1 MRLKTSDNETG
12 YLNVLKQKDAGRKK
26 PYYAKFLPPGE
37 RKQRTLPG
45 SSSETAWEAAAKL
58 AFHLEAQLELPAKEI
73 RGLRRPNEVSCLSL
87 PSPFERSVFSPCGS
101 CVQEC
106 RLERLENAAKK
117 QASVARKLAATN
129 AENVPVQPVFF
140 VQTGLMG
147 APVCAAMPLGSPM
160 PMQPIASPMQ
170 LIPVMLGPG
179 GL

>member
-1 MRLKTSDNETG
+1 MYLVGKIHEDTRTKIHEDTLVRPKTVNGQSEDCERPQIPFVSSSMDNQLMGPDVACWCNRVMRLKTSDNETG

-117 QASVARKLAATN
+117 
-129 AENVPVQPVFF
+129 
-140 VQTGLMG
+140 
-147 APVCAAMPLGSPM
+147 
-160 PMQPIASPMQ
+160 
-170 LIPVMLGPG
+170 
-179 GL
+179 